1 MYQSVCL
8 SLSNCLSLWCSY
20 TSKGTAVAYPCLT
33 TLHMQ
38 GMILP
43 YCMTLLHLLI
53 SDIRYVTICRHGV
66 ELCSMRIWFYQR
78 EISETV
84 TPHTIRGA
92 TLRAR
97 QHCERKE
104 LHNGGAGGWAQ
115 RNWQVFLLFC
125 PHLSTS
131 MHGAS
136 DFKLPSFSL
145 YSLII
150 SLFLSALQN
159 SSICDS
165 RHQSNSEMDQNAA
178 KKCSC
183 PSVSIPGTELL
194 LASFIWDNCPCL
206 HFTWACVHTGP
217 LFVCEPLHYEASK
230 YFTQTTG
237 AFYRTNSIMREVMIL
252 NQGFLFQASNSLA
265 MALFDTFRSQKSQA
279 IFHLLQFT
287 EQ

>member
-1 MYQSVCL
+1 
-8 SLSNCLSLWCSY
+8 
-20 TSKGTAVAYPCLT
+20 
-33 TLHMQ
+33 
-38 GMILP
+38 
-43 YCMTLLHLLI
+43 
-53 SDIRYVTICRHGV
+53 
-66 ELCSMRIWFYQR
+66 MRIWFYQR

-159 SSICDS
+159 SRICDP
-165 RHQSNSEMDQNAA
+165 RHQSDSEMDRNAA
-178 KKCSC
+178 KKCFC

-194 LASFIWDNCPCL
+194 LAAFTWDNRPCL
-206 HFTWACVHTGP
+206 HSTWVCVHTGP
-217 LFVCEPLHYEASK
+217 LFVCEPLHYEESK
-230 YFTQTTG
+230 YFSQTTG
-237 AFYRTNSIMREVMIL
+237 AFYTANAIMREGNDSKPGLFVS
-252 NQGFLFQASNSLA
+252 GFQLCSNG
-265 MALFDTFRSQKSQA
+265 TIWHIQRSEIPSH
-279 IFHLLQFT
+279 FPFT
-287 EQ
+287 TI